1 MTPGGLSQILAGA
14 SVTVATGPGTQS
26 ESEASKISTLG
37 GLVENGARGAG
48 RCWWGTAARG
58 TGPGG

>member
-1 MTPGGLSQILAGA
+1 MTPGGLSPSQILAGA
-14 SVTVATGPGTQS
+14 SVATGPGTQS
-26 ESEASKISTLG
+26 ESEARKISTLG
-37 GLVENGARGAG
+37 GLVENGAKGAG